1 MVRDGRAVGYY
12 YFSNGTIGS
21 AAWLEDDDAEAL
33 LESACR
39 EASEQA
45 EQVRLMIPGVN
56 HSAIRFALRSG
67 LKLVSYSHL
76 LTTAPFGQMEKY
88 LPSGPS
94 LF

>member
-1 MVRDGRAVGYY
+1 VGYY
-12 YFSNGTIGS
+12 YFSNGNVGS
-21 AAWLEDDDAEAL
+21 AAWLESEDAEAL

-39 EASEQA
+39 EASNQA
-45 EQVRLMIPGVN
+45 EQIRLMIPGVN
-56 HSAIRFALRSG
+56 HSAIGFALRAG

-76 LTTAPFGQMEKY
+76 LTTEPFGQMEKY

>member
-1 MVRDGRAVGYY
+1 MREERAIGYY
-12 YFSNGTIGS
+12 YFSNGNVGS
-21 AAWLEDDDAEAL
+21 AAWLEEEDAEAL

-39 EASEQA
+39 EASKQA
-45 EQVRLMIPGVN
+45 EQVRLMIPGPN
-56 HSAIRFALRSG
+56 HAAIRFALRAG

-76 LTTAPFGQMEKY
+76 LMTGPFGQMEKY